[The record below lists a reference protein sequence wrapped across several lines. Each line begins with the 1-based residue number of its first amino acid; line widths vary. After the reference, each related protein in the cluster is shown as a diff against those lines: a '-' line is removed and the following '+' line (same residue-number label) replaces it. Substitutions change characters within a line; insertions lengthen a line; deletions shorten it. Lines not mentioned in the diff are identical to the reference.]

1 MLDFVDFVLDNE
13 NNLKYLTQGAFLG
26 LILFILY
33 LELSPKLG
41 NIWFRY
47 ASNGER
53 QIQPESL
60 LHFLSYPFKDTLFW
74 KPENWDL
81 NFVVMSGLSGAAYTL
96 IRNGIDF
103 LS

>member
-1 MLDFVDFVLDNE
+1 MSDFIDFVLDNE
-13 NNLKYLTQGAFLG
+13 NNSKYLTQGAFLG

-47 ASNGER
+47 ASTGER
-53 QIQPESL
+53 EIQPESL
-60 LHFLSYPFKDTLFW
+60 LHFLSYPFKNGLFW

-81 NFVVMSGLSGAAYTL
+81 NFIVMSGLSGAAYTL